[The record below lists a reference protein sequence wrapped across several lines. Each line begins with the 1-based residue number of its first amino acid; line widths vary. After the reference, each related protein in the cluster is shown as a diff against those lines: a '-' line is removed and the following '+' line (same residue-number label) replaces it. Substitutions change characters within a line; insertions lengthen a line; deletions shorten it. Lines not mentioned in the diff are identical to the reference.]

1 MLGQDLRHV
10 VPHNVGVADDGGIVH
25 HLIFFE
31 KFCKYFLFNK
41 ISKLFL
47 EKFDYLA
54 HPVHNKDN
62 MWNLSQSV
70 SVRTQFF
77 IATK

>member
-1 MLGQDLRHV
+1 MLSLMMLVLRMMV
-10 VPHNVGVADDGGIVH
+10 VSSTTYF
-25 HLIFFE
+25 FFE
-31 KFCKYFLFNK
+31 KLCKYFLFNK
-41 ISKLFL
+41 ISKLIL